1 MMQLVFGAWLRVG
14 WVQLDRSEIF
24 WQSVAGG
31 AGGVAWTAGNGSG
44 AAAGVCSLNIAELS

>member
-1 MMQLVFGAWLRVG
+1 MFGAWLRVG

-44 AAAGVCSLNIAELS
+44 AAAAGVCSLNIAELS